1 MASIDVITVK
11 LYYIGH
17 YRIYFNTK
25 LTAEHFRLPLR
36 RNGSLIRVNF
46 RFIKKVASEIEK
58 KDITSNRLSIEMTY
72 HLIFLC

>member
-25 LTAEHFRLPLR
+25 LTAEHFGLPLR
-36 RNGSLIRVNF
+36 RKGSLIRVNF
-46 RFIKKVASEIEK
+46 RFIKK
-58 KDITSNRLSIEMTY
+58 L
-72 HLIFLC
+72 HLK